1 MKNSLKILALLFA
14 AFFVLA
20 GCAERPAA
28 SYADGSPQSSE
39 AEPSSQAAATK
50 APVSAAEESP
60 ESKEVDPNALHICF
74 DLGSNVVQSDRE
86 MRVFETLLANG
97 IRLAGGT
104 ENIVFDSIP
113 YSGSEREI
121 ALDKIRTDIMAGGG
135 PDVFIVAT
143 RGSNS
148 IFPVPE
154 KAMHEGLFLPLD
166 SYIQSAAQSDWD
178 KLTPAVMEAGQTD
191 EGQVLVPMLYT
202 TPITIYR
209 KEDVPEAPPAGTTW
223 QEMLEDETNIL
234 RNAVRVN
241 SEVSGGLVPSPRH
254 NALAMLGAF
263 ADYETGELLFFEE
276 DLLQWMETQIALQE
290 ESNSNAVL
298 PAYIQGKL
306 CGATTLIYEN
316 SGQSDWPIHKEDR
329 MTMIPLYSKDGGV
342 TATVEAYTGVNRNTK
357 HAEEAFF
364 VVDYLMRAETQQ
376 EFKMYVSMS
385 MTVGLPIH
393 ESVLSAEYPQ
403 QKGYGFFTDENFEEL
418 CGVRDQITDV
428 HFNNTLLES
437 LEKMYYTLML
447 DHTDEERSEQ
457 VVKDAVHKAY
467 VEIRQMLS
475 E

>member
-1 MKNSLKILALLFA
+1 MKKNQKILALLFA

-50 APVSAAEESP
+50 APVSTAEEP
-60 ESKEVDPNALHICF
+60 PAEKEDPNALRICL
-74 DLGSNVVQSDRE
+74 DIGIVLARNDRE
-86 MRVFETLLANG
+86 IRVLETLLANG
-97 IRLAGGT
+97 IRLAGGP

-113 YSGSEREI
+113 CSGSEREI
-121 ALDKIRTDIMAGGG
+121 ALEKVRTDIMAGGG
-135 PDVFIVAT
+135 PDVFIVTT

-178 KLTPAVMEAGQTD
+178 KLTPVVMEAGQTD

-241 SEVSGGLVPSPRH
+241 SEVSGGLVPVPSH

-263 ADYETGELLFFEE
+263 ADYEKGELLFSED
-276 DLLQWMETQIALQE
+276 DLLQWMETQIALHE
-290 ESNSNAVL
+290 ESNDAAA
-298 PAYIQGKL
+298 PPEFIQGPL
-306 CGATTLIYEN
+306 CGASALTFKYTSAEE
-316 SGQSDWPIHKEDR
+316 SPIRKEDPV
-329 MTMIPLYSKDGGV
+329 TMIPLYSKGGGV
-342 TATVEAYTGVNRNTK
+342 TAAVVAYTGVNRNSK
-357 HAEEAFF
+357 HPEEAFF

-376 EFKMYVSMS
+376 NFDIFFMMS
-385 MTVGLPIH
+385 MTEGLPIH
-393 ESVLSAEYPQ
+393 ELVLSAEYPQ
-403 QKGYGFFTDENFEEL
+403 QENGFYFIDENFEEL
-418 CGVRDQITDV
+418 CGVREQITDV
-428 HFNNTLLES
+428 YFDNTLLDPLNE
-437 LEKMYYTLML
+437 MYYTLML
-447 DHTDEERSEQ
+447 NHTDEERSEQ